1 MAPKNPLVIPVF
13 DLVLCLAQA
22 VDLVSPLVADH
33 HKRTA
38 QIAYG
43 LGMQMKLPEQELHD
57 LVIAAALHDVGG
69 LTRKDRLVALD
80 FEYHD
85 PYGHAVMGYLLLKTF
100 PPFQASADIVRF
112 HHVPWKHGEGAVFDG
127 VPVPRAS
134 HLLQLADRVA
144 VLLNVHKDILEQV
157 DGILEKIRAQAGERF
172 IPEQVQAF
180 EALAE
185 KEAFWLDTI
194 YLEHLN
200 ILDRRL
206 KWKDL
211 KISEDEFLGLTN
223 LFRRIIDFRSQ
234 FTASHSAGVAAVAQA
249 LSAHCGF
256 SRADQRMINLA
267 GLLHDLG
274 KLAVPAEILEKP
286 GKLTKEEFAV
296 IRRHTYYTFHL
307 LEPLKVLDLIR
318 IWGAYHH
325 ERMDGRG
332 YPFHLVEDELP
343 LGSRIVSVA
352 DVFTAL
358 TEDRPYRTGMSGEE
372 AFRILSDAVSQNRL
386 DQSVVNT
393 LYGHLDSIND
403 IRRTAQ
409 TSALDEY
416 QHFIAEADELM
427 HAAIPN

>member
-409 TSALDEY
+409 ASALNEY
-416 QHFIAEADELM
+416 QLFIAEADELM